1 MQHIHL
7 YTHAC
12 STYTYTQTHAAHTHI
27 HTRMQHI
34 HIYTHACSTHTHTHT
49 HTCST
54 YTYTH
59 THAAHTHIHRRMP
72 EIQASLPKWP
82 NSLVVYTLS
91 TANYTSAHRTHYL
104 GHILGEQCYGC
115 SSSVSLCHWYCIT
128 CLPPFPPLTAPVSRR
143 YIKGKVYIGH
153 AQSDISVFHPDE
165 CKFSK
170 LYFFS
175 GKDHKLVA
183 SYKQLKE
190 FMVCVCATFKLRHQ
204 FSKNRYLAPL
214 FSKSQLAVIE
224 ESLSIA
230 IKSWMLTLCLQ
241 PHTSNYYRY
250 SHLD

>member
-1 MQHIHL
+1 MPR
-7 YTHAC
+7 
-12 STYTYTQTHAAHTHI
+12 AH
-27 HTRMQHI
+27 
-34 HIYTHACSTHTHTHT
+34 THTHTHT
-49 HTCST
+49 HMQHIYLYTHACST

-59 THAAHTHIHRRMP
+59 THAAHTHIHSRMP

-82 NSLVVYTLS
+82 NGLHSTLS

-104 GHILGEQCYGC
+104 GHILGGQCYGC
-115 SSSVSLCHWYCIT
+115 SSSLSLCHWYCIT

-204 FSKNRYLAPL
+204 FSKKSLLGATIFKVTTCGHRRIPYL
-214 FSKSQLAVIE
+214 
-224 ESLSIA
+224 
-230 IKSWMLTLCLQ
+230 
-241 PHTSNYYRY
+241 
-250 SHLD
+250 